1 MTQELWRELEG
12 LTLKEQRPLQR
23 LWQTLWR
30 ALGKLNIV
38 RMLVAHSC
46 AQLIMGE
53 ALGDIEPLV
62 RTSGAPVVRSNNTRR
77 ATPPRAC
84 YVSPQPTIMAHRGGR
99 ERR

>member
-12 LTLKEQRPLQR
+12 LTLKKQPPLQR
-23 LWQTLWR
+23 LWQRLWR

-53 ALGDIEPLV
+53 ALGDIEALV
-62 RTSGAPVVRSNNTRR
+62 RTSGAPCCARTTRAEPLHHAP
-77 ATPPRAC
+77 ATCFHNPP
-84 YVSPQPTIMAHRGGR
+84 
-99 ERR
+99 

>member
-62 RTSGAPVVRSNNTRR
+62 RTSGAPWCARTTRAEPLHHAPAMCR
-77 ATPPRAC
+77 HNPP
-84 YVSPQPTIMAHRGGR
+84 
-99 ERR
+99 